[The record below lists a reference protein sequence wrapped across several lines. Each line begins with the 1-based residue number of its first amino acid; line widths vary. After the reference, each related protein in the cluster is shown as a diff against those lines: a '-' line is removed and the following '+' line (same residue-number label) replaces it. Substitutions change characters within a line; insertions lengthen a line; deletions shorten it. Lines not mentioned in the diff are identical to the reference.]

1 MLAYFIALVVAFGS
15 LAIYLSA
22 FFFPEIHR
30 QNDFIWSGVGL
41 FYALV
46 LWIFAPGITGGLLLG
61 HIASVALLVWFVAE
75 TLSLR
80 RQLAPE
86 GQQTP
91 LPSPELIKISF
102 QEQMSKFSVK
112 EKFRQLSAFI
122 GSVFSGAKGKLPQ
135 TVNQQPVIKTKTTEQ
150 ILQTGTTQATQPSKL
165 PDESLN
171 VTPAIVTQGLSE
183 ETFSPSPVL
192 ETVELAPT
200 APVIQPQEEQVI
212 PTTEAPVTAE
222 TQNLSEITQIEVFV
236 SESSIAAETET
247 VIEIVQTEVFVLEA
261 ETRDVTSEL
270 KVSSPNSVT
279 SELLTTEATQK
290 PTMNVEEVQPD
301 SELLT
306 TEATQKTA
314 MNVEEV
320 QPNGEVLPGK
330 IPFNNPEEE

>member
-1 MLAYFIALVVAFGS
+1 MLDYFLALVVGFGS

-30 QNDFIWSGVGL
+30 RYDFIWSGIGL
-41 FYALV
+41 FYALI
-46 LWIFAPGITGGLLLG
+46 LWIFAPRITGGLLLG
-61 HIASVALLVWFVAE
+61 HVASVSLLVWFIAQ
-75 TLSLR
+75 TLLLR
-80 RQLAPE
+80 RQLTPAA
-86 GQQTP
+86 QQTP
-91 LPSPELIKISF
+91 FPSPELIKISF

-135 TVNQQPVIKTKTTEQ
+135 TVNQQPVIKTTQE

-171 VTPAIVTQGLSE
+171 VTPAIVTQALSE

-200 APVIQPQEEQVI
+200 APVIEPQEEQVI

-261 ETRDVTSEL
+261 ETRDVATEL
-270 KVSSPNSVT
+270 KVSSSNPVT

-290 PTMNVEEVQPD
+290 PAMNVEEVQPD
-301 SELLT
+301 
-306 TEATQKTA
+306 
-314 MNVEEV
+314 
-320 QPNGEVLPGK
+320 GEVLPEK
-330 IPFNNPEEE
+330 IPFNKPQEE

>member
-61 HIASVALLVWFVAE
+61 HIASVALLVWFVSQ

-80 RQLAPE
+80 RQLAPQE
-86 GQQTP
+86 QQTP

-135 TVNQQPVIKTKTTEQ
+135 TVNQQPVIKTTQE

-183 ETFSPSPVL
+183 ETFSPSPDL
-192 ETVELAPT
+192 EMVELAP
-200 APVIQPQEEQVI
+200 AAAVIQPQEEQVI

-222 TQNLSEITQIEVFV
+222 VQNLSEITLEVFI
-236 SESSIAAETET
+236 SESPIAAETET
-247 VIEIVQTEVFVLEA
+247 LVEIIQTEVLVLEV
-261 ETRDVTSEL
+261 ETRDAASEL
-270 KVSSPNSVT
+270 KVSSPNPVT
-279 SELLTTEATQK
+279 SELLTTEATQN
-290 PTMNVEEVQPD
+290 P
-301 SELLT
+301 
-306 TEATQKTA
+306 A

-320 QPNGEVLPGK
+320 KPDGEALPEK
-330 IPFNNPEEE
+330 IPFNKPEEE

>member
-1 MLAYFIALVVAFGS
+1 MLAYFIALVVACGS

-75 TLSLR
+75 TLLLR
-80 RQLAPE
+80 RQLIPQ

-91 LPSPELIKISF
+91 LPSPELIKFSF
-102 QEQMSKFSVK
+102 QEQMSKFSVS

-122 GSVFSGAKGKLPQ
+122 SNLLNSVKRKLPQ
-135 TVNQQPVIKTKTTEQ
+135 TVNQQPVIKTTEE
-150 ILQTGTTQATQPSKL
+150 ILQTGTTQTTQPSKL
-165 PDESLN
+165 PDESLLS
-171 VTPAIVTQGLSE
+171 TPAIVTPDLSE

-222 TQNLSEITQIEVFV
+222 TQNL
-236 SESSIAAETET
+236 
-247 VIEIVQTEVFVLEA
+247 
-261 ETRDVTSEL
+261 
-270 KVSSPNSVT
+270 
-279 SELLTTEATQK
+279 
-290 PTMNVEEVQPD
+290 
-301 SELLT
+301 
-306 TEATQKTA
+306 
-314 MNVEEV
+314 
-320 QPNGEVLPGK
+320 
-330 IPFNNPEEE
+330 

>member
-61 HIASVALLVWFVAE
+61 HIASVALLVWFVSQ

-80 RQLAPE
+80 RQLSPQE
-86 GQQTP
+86 QQTP

-135 TVNQQPVIKTKTTEQ
+135 TVNQQPVIKTTQE

-171 VTPAIVTQGLSE
+171 VTPAIVTQALSE

-192 ETVELAPT
+192 EMVELAPT

-222 TQNLSEITQIEVFV
+222 VQNLSEITLEVFI
-236 SESSIAAETET
+236 SESPIAAETET
-247 VIEIVQTEVFVLEA
+247 LVEIIQTEVLVLEV
-261 ETRDVTSEL
+261 ETRDAASEL
-270 KVSSPNSVT
+270 KVSSPNPVT
-279 SELLTTEATQK
+279 SELLTTEATQN
-290 PTMNVEEVQPD
+290 P
-301 SELLT
+301 
-306 TEATQKTA
+306 A

-320 QPNGEVLPGK
+320 KPDGGITRK
-330 IPFNNPEEE
+330 NPIQ

>member
-61 HIASVALLVWFVAE
+61 HIASVALLVWFVSQ

-80 RQLAPE
+80 RQLSPE

-122 GSVFSGAKGKLPQ
+122 GSVFSGAKG
-135 TVNQQPVIKTKTTEQ
+135 
-150 ILQTGTTQATQPSKL
+150 
-165 PDESLN
+165 
-171 VTPAIVTQGLSE
+171 
-183 ETFSPSPVL
+183 
-192 ETVELAPT
+192 
-200 APVIQPQEEQVI
+200 
-212 PTTEAPVTAE
+212 
-222 TQNLSEITQIEVFV
+222 
-236 SESSIAAETET
+236 
-247 VIEIVQTEVFVLEA
+247 
-261 ETRDVTSEL
+261 
-270 KVSSPNSVT
+270 
-279 SELLTTEATQK
+279 
-290 PTMNVEEVQPD
+290 
-301 SELLT
+301 
-306 TEATQKTA
+306 
-314 MNVEEV
+314 
-320 QPNGEVLPGK
+320 
-330 IPFNNPEEE
+330 

>member
-1 MLAYFIALVVAFGS
+1 MLAYFIALVVACGS

-112 EKFRQLSAFI
+112 EKFRQLSGFI

-135 TVNQQPVIKTKTTEQ
+135 TVNQQPVVKTTEQ

-222 TQNLSEITQIEVFV
+222 TQNLSITQIEVFV
-236 SESSIAAETET
+236 SESPIAAETET
-247 VIEIVQTEVFVLEA
+247 LVEIIQTEVFVLEA
-261 ETRDVTSEL
+261 ETRDVVSEI
-270 KVSSPNSVT
+270 KVNSPNPVT
-279 SELLTTEATQK
+279 SELLTTEPTQK
-290 PTMNVEEVQPD
+290 PED
-301 SELLT
+301 
-306 TEATQKTA
+306 
-314 MNVEEV
+314 
-320 QPNGEVLPGK
+320 
-330 IPFNNPEEE
+330 

>member
-61 HIASVALLVWFVAE
+61 HIASVALLVWFVSQ

-80 RQLAPE
+80 RQLAPQE
-86 GQQTP
+86 QQTP

-122 GSVFSGAKGKLPQ
+122 GSVFSGAKGKPSQ
-135 TVNQQPVIKTKTTEQ
+135 TVNQQPVIKTTEE
-150 ILQTGTTQATQPSKL
+150 ILQPGTTQATQPSKL

-171 VTPAIVTQGLSE
+171 VTPAIVTQGLLE
-183 ETFSPSPVL
+183 ETASPSPVL
-192 ETVELAPT
+192 ETVEPAPT

-212 PTTEAPVTAE
+212 PTTETPATAE
-222 TQNLSEITQIEVFV
+222 TQNLSEINQIEVFV
-236 SESSIAAETET
+236 SESSIAAATET

-261 ETRDVTSEL
+261 ETRDVASEL

-279 SELLTTEATQK
+279 SELLTTEATQN
-290 PTMNVEEVQPD
+290 P
-301 SELLT
+301 
-306 TEATQKTA
+306 A

-320 QPNGEVLPGK
+320 KSDGEVLPEK
-330 IPFNNPEEE
+330 IPFNKPEEE

>member
-135 TVNQQPVIKTKTTEQ
+135 TVNQQPVIKTTQE

-171 VTPAIVTQGLSE
+171 VTPAIVTQALSE

-192 ETVELAPT
+192 EMVELAPT

-222 TQNLSEITQIEVFV
+222 VQNLSEITLEVFI
-236 SESSIAAETET
+236 SESPIAAETET
-247 VIEIVQTEVFVLEA
+247 LVEIIQTEVLVLEV
-261 ETRDVTSEL
+261 ETRDAASEL
-270 KVSSPNSVT
+270 KVSSPNPVT
-279 SELLTTEATQK
+279 SELLTTEATQN
-290 PTMNVEEVQPD
+290 P
-301 SELLT
+301 
-306 TEATQKTA
+306 A

-320 QPNGEVLPGK
+320 KPDGEALPEK
-330 IPFNNPEEE
+330 IPFNKPEEE